1 MPTRNVIDSERSGSD
16 SYESF
21 TFGPTKVCSISCF
34 FRFYY
39 NNAKSFYEINF
50 LKIVE
55 NMKIL
60 IDVLFY
66 FSVLWF
72 STYSIVI
79 VSMRMYF
86 PDHIPLA
93 TAVSAA
99 TIFCIHEIMVIIAVL
114 PFLRDVVSS
123 MVGLFF
129 IFPQFVALFALV
141 IWVNTDKSIYD
152 TDIGA
157 LFLGV
162 LFWGECIILAG
173 WLFDRALGKEPDFLP
188 AYPHFTGDAVAY
200 LCQ

>member
-1 MPTRNVIDSERSGSD
+1 MMPTRNVIDLERNGSD
-16 SYESF
+16 SVELF
-21 TFGPTKVCSISCF
+21 IFGQTKVCTAFQIDLYAF
-34 FRFYY
+34 Q
-39 NNAKSFYEINF
+39 KQVKF
-50 LKIVE
+50 LIH
-55 NMKIL
+55 
-60 IDVLFY
+60 DLFN

-114 PFLRDVVSS
+114 PFLREVVSS

-200 LCQ
+200 CCQ